1 MSDGPPTPEIVVA
14 GIRLL
19 PLAAR
24 AAWLP
29 EVQTLLVA
37 DVHLGKARSFTTWGV
52 PVPGDVDAAT
62 LARLTTVIEAAAAR
76 RLVVLGDWLH
86 GPRALDAV
94 LLQRLESWRRRHA
107 EVEIIVIG
115 GNHDRRAPRLPPA
128 LDIDCVDGPITLPD
142 AAGLVLDH
150 DPVTRSPRPT
160 TGDGYRLAGH
170 WHPVVRLRGRA
181 DALRL
186 PCFISAPARVCC
198 RHSASSPVVIPSGN
212 GPATA
217 CSSRPAIGSAN
228 CRQCRLFPAWPLST
242 DSHCCAVAAVP
253 ARFAAYQPAATI
265 CRSVAPAGACQR
277 TLDQSRPEG
286 NLGPGFRLRAHQAR
300 TCVADREHRGGPDAI
315 RRLRRQDRL
324 IAWNEPYERVHAL
337 AFEKLREKADRDELY
352 YADLVRAT
360 ARETMPASRRRG
372 LRQESGPGPARCRWR
387 RRRSRV
393 SGAGWFRISKFRTRS
408 GAVAGFAID
417 ITELKRR
424 EARLEEEIRRRM
436 ELEDLLRIQMNTD
449 ALTRVSAR
457 AAFLA
462 QAETDFQR
470 SLLSD
475 HDLAVV
481 MMDIDLFKNVN
492 DVHGHGVGDT
502 VLTQVARTA
511 TDCLRKD
518 IDLIGRMGGEEFALL
533 LLNTGRDGAVR
544 CAEQIRSRIAALG
557 FEGTGGSFGITASFG
572 VTQRSAEDP
581 SLSAMLSRADQALYV
596 AKRAGRNRVVATP
609 S

>member
-1 MSDGPPTPEIVVA
+1 MARDSDFERIKREHALLIESIEVAPTP
-14 GIRLL
+14 
-19 PLAAR
+19 
-24 AAWLP
+24 
-29 EVQTLLVA
+29 
-37 DVHLGKARSFTTWGV
+37 F
-52 PVPGDVDAAT
+52 
-62 LARLTTVIEAAAAR
+62 
-76 RLVVLGDWLH
+76 
-86 GPRALDAV
+86 AV
-94 LLQRLESWRRRHA
+94 YDDE
-107 EVEIIVIG
+107 
-115 GNHDRRAPRLPPA
+115 
-128 LDIDCVDGPITLPD
+128 
-142 AAGLVLDH
+142 
-150 DPVTRSPRPT
+150 
-160 TGDGYRLAGH
+160 
-170 WHPVVRLRGRA
+170 
-181 DALRL
+181 
-186 PCFISAPARVCC
+186 
-198 RHSASSPVVIPSGN
+198 
-212 GPATA
+212 
-217 CSSRPAIGSAN
+217 
-228 CRQCRLFPAWPLST
+228 
-242 DSHCCAVAAVP
+242 
-253 ARFAAYQPAATI
+253 
-265 CRSVAPAGACQR
+265 
-277 TLDQSRPEG
+277 
-286 NLGPGFRLRAHQAR
+286 
-300 TCVADREHRGGPDAI
+300 
-315 RRLRRQDRL
+315 DRL

-360 ARETMPASRRRG
+360 ACETMPASDV
-372 LRQESGPGPARCRWR
+372 EAYVK
-387 RRRSRV
+387 SRV
-393 SGAGWFRISKFRTRS
+393 QAQRDADGVGVDREYPGAGWFRISKFRTRS

-457 AAFLA
+457 SAFLA